1 MMARKPLNLPM
12 DAVRQFAE
20 DMRAFHAA
28 SSTMDRAEIAEQ
40 QLDALQ
46 KFLGPRDKKLR
57 LRDVI
62 ELFEQMKDLR

>member
-12 DAVRQFAE
+12 EVVRQFAE

-28 SSTMDRAEIAEQ
+28 SNTMDRAEIGER

-46 KFLGPRDKKLR
+46 KYQGPQDKKLR
-57 LRDVI
+57 LSDII
-62 ELFEQMKDLR
+62 ELFDQMKDLR

>member
-1 MMARKPLNLPM
+1 MMARKPPNLPVE
-12 DAVRQFAE
+12 AVRQFAE
-20 DMRAFHAA
+20 DTRAFHAA

>member
-28 SSTMDRAEIAEQ
+28 SSTMDRAEIAER